1 MTVPLDIKGCIT
13 SQFHIIILE
22 VEDNNC
28 KAPYNILVVL
38 LQCFL
43 PTILKYLVH
52 VLSLFYL
59 GQIVVSPGLD
69 YETAQSYELNITVED
84 SSGLSSTGILSV
96 NVINVQEPPVITN
109 LPDTVSVSEGA
120 VNKTVIFTVDSTD
133 PEDDLV
139 MYTMMQIPD
148 TTEFYIHATSEL

>member
-1 MTVPLDIKGCIT
+1 M
-13 SQFHIIILE
+13 
-22 VEDNNC
+22 
-28 KAPYNILVVL
+28 
-38 LQCFL
+38 
-43 PTILKYLVH
+43 
-52 VLSLFYL
+52 
-59 GQIVVSPGLD
+59 VSPGLD
-69 YETAQSYELNITVED
+69 YETTQSYELNITVED

-139 MYTMMQIPD
+139 MYTLTQVPD
-148 TTEFYIHATSEL
+148 TGEFYIHATSELNLRRILTYVIIII

>member
-1 MTVPLDIKGCIT
+1 M
-13 SQFHIIILE
+13 
-22 VEDNNC
+22 
-28 KAPYNILVVL
+28 VL
-38 LQCFL
+38 
-43 PTILKYLVH
+43 
-52 VLSLFYL
+52 
-59 GQIVVSPGLD
+59 PGLD
-69 YETAQSYELNITVED
+69 YETTQSYELNITVED

-139 MYTMMQIPD
+139 KYTLIQAPD
-148 TTEFYIHATSEL
+148 TGEFYIHATSELNLKQLAG